1 MEGIEL
7 LGESAQHGALRR
19 WMTWLDVG
27 ELPSD
32 DVLEAYFVE
41 EIQLVKARGFF
52 AARVPELRDA
62 RIVGVEDHGP
72 ITTAVLDVAR
82 TGRWRVSAVFAPDGR
97 VKSVMPYRDPPDVS
111 VRDARPD
118 DGVALAEL
126 CREVAI
132 ETPGRRV
139 WFDYGE
145 DYMAA
150 TALCADREV
159 VIAEQDGR
167 IVGLHGG
174 AYHAAVLD
182 DRSLEAC
189 YIRHTRIDARAQRSG
204 VFSSLNGRLFERI
217 RLKSDFNYSIVA
229 IGNDRMLDKI
239 PAEWRSSR
247 PHRRFSV
254 VCRDVARPHAEGEHI
269 PGIDEAV
276 TLLNDAHRFETMFH
290 PHTAS
295 SLEDRLTTV
304 PDYTSSQLLAAGSAV
319 VGVRDHAVHVTVEDE
334 RGRRTVCQAT
344 ASMRAADPMAAP
356 TSPRSLGRGALG
368 WPTRG
373 SRSSRSLRPRAPLPA
388 RRSPTSARA
397 STTPSTSRRTVPRA
411 KTQRR
416 CTSTKRSYEAGQR
429 CDDECR
435 KRPHATDRRVGEQD
449 DAGARCEDRD
459 TRDCPVDEKRRDWSC
474 HATTVEAMREL
485 HNC

>member
-1 MEGIEL
+1 MKGIEL

-41 EIQLVKARGFF
+41 GVQLVKARGFF

-62 RIVGVEDHGP
+62 RVIGVEDHGP
-72 ITTAVLDVAR
+72 ITTAVLAVAR
-82 TGRWRVSAVFAPDGR
+82 TGRWRVSAIFAPDGR

-111 VRDARPD
+111 VRDAGPD
-118 DGVALAEL
+118 DGGPLAEL

-182 DRSLEAC
+182 GRSLEAC
-189 YIRHTRIDARAQRSG
+189 YIRHTRIDARAQGSG

-239 PAEWRSSR
+239 PAEARSSR

-254 VCRDVARPHAEGEHI
+254 VCRDVARAHAEGEHI
-269 PGIDEAV
+269 PSIDEAV

-290 PHTAS
+290 PYTAS

-304 PDYTSSQLLAAGSAV
+304 PDYTSSHLLAAGTAV
-319 VGVRDHAVHVTVEDE
+319 VGVRDHEVHVTVEDE

-344 ASMRAADPMAAP
+344 AVDAGCGPDGGADLAALVGSWCTRLADEGVEELMVASSTGTPVCEALAN
-356 TSPRSLGRGALG
+356 LGESVDYAINLATNG
-368 WPTRG
+368 P
-373 SRSSRSLRPRAPLPA
+373 
-388 RRSPTSARA
+388 
-397 STTPSTSRRTVPRA
+397 
-411 KTQRR
+411 
-416 CTSTKRSYEAGQR
+416 AGQ
-429 CDDECR
+429 DPKAVYIDQ
-435 KRPHATDRRVGEQD
+435 A
-449 DAGARCEDRD
+449 
-459 TRDCPVDEKRRDWSC
+459 
-474 HATTVEAMREL
+474 L
-485 HNC
+485 I